1 MTANGKKQEF
11 STAFTQ
17 VSSFRAG
24 SIFTPK
30 FVIMEFIY
38 VDQWGNVDTG
48 NTVGATELDNMTSV
62 MFSLKLGKFRSNCP
76 LMSIK
81 H

>member
-1 MTANGKKQEF
+1 MICKQKG
-11 STAFTQ
+11 SQYFTP
-17 VSSFRAG
+17 VSSFREG

-38 VDQWGNVDTG
+38 VDQGGNVDTG
-48 NTVGATELDNMTSV
+48 DAVGATELDNMTSV
-62 MFSLKLGKFRSNCP
+62 MLSLKIGKFRSNYS
-76 LMSIK
+76 LMSVK

>member
-1 MTANGKKQEF
+1 
-11 STAFTQ
+11 
-17 VSSFRAG
+17 
-24 SIFTPK
+24 
-30 FVIMEFIY
+30 MESIY

-62 MFSLKLGKFRSNCP
+62 MLSLKLGKFRSNCP

>member
-1 MTANGKKQEF
+1 
-11 STAFTQ
+11 
-17 VSSFRAG
+17 
-24 SIFTPK
+24 
-30 FVIMEFIY
+30 MEFIY

>member
-1 MTANGKKQEF
+1 
-11 STAFTQ
+11 
-17 VSSFRAG
+17 
-24 SIFTPK
+24 
-30 FVIMEFIY
+30 MEFIS
-38 VDQWGNVDTG
+38 VDQWGNVD
-48 NTVGATELDNMTSV
+48 TVGATELDNMTSV